1 MKIMFWN
8 TYKNTSINQVICEI
22 AREKDI
28 DIIVLAEY
36 QDDIQNLI
44 GDLNMQP
51 YVTLGCDRIKI
62 IGRKK
67 SVD

>member
-22 AREKDI
+22 AREKDV

-44 GDLNMQP
+44 G
-51 YVTLGCDRIKI
+51 YR
-62 IGRKK
+62 R
-67 SVD
+67 